1 MKVKLD
7 IPASTRGIL
16 TIPVRGYFYTDYMTE
31 GRVLALNE
39 TYTNR
44 YIGHGQV
51 PIGGNFW
58 YNVPAT
64 YHTFDNGYG
73 YAIQIGN
80 ERINY

>member
-1 MKVKLD
+1 
-7 IPASTRGIL
+7 
-16 TIPVRGYFYTDYMTE
+16 
-31 GRVLALNE
+31 VLALNE